1 MGDDDTGGIMAKS
14 IGIYVTSDR
23 YLDKIIEICKAAKT
37 KGVETKVFFTH
48 TGTRLC
54 MDNRM
59 KELLDTA
66 TVALCKVGFDDNAL
80 NPEDGYIDKKAYLSQ
95 SWHAEMIYD
104 CNRYLTF

>member
-1 MGDDDTGGIMAKS
+1 MKKS

-23 YLDKIIEICKAAKT
+23 YLDKIIEVCKAAKT

-54 MDNRM
+54 TDERM
-59 KELLDTA
+59 KELVDVA
-66 TVALCKVGFDDNAL
+66 TVALCKVGFEANEL
-80 NPEDGYIDKKAYLSQ
+80 KPEDGYIDKQAYLSQ

-104 CNRYLTF
+104 CHRYLTF